1 MDGIVDLAYGWYTVL
16 SQWSNLVGQP
26 LQRLLGSQN
35 IPGLSALLL
44 GLLGGLAPCQ
54 VTANAGAIAYVTE
67 SSRRE
72 RPLWPTVGA
81 FLLGK
86 ILVYGALGFLAAML
100 GWKLPIPVMAALRKL
115 TGPILILMGLSLLG
129 WLRWRGPAGERVT
142 EWLRERLPRRGSP
155 AFWLGVAFSL
165 GFCPTMAMI
174 FFGGLVP
181 LVLQSQAG
189 LILSIVF
196 AVGTAVPVILWAA
209 ALSASREAGRRW
221 VRKVRHADRYVR
233 LAAALLF
240 LLLGLNDLLLYWFL

>member
-1 MDGIVDLAYGWYTVL
+1 MDALVELAYRWYTVM
-16 SQWSNLVGQP
+16 SQFSNLLGEP

-67 SSRRE
+67 SSRQE
-72 RPLWPTVGA
+72 RPLWPTVGS

-86 ILVYGALGFLAAML
+86 IVVYGTLGFLAAMI
-100 GWKLPIPVMAALRKL
+100 GWKLPIPAMVVLRKL
-115 TGPILILMGLSLLG
+115 SGPILILMGLYMLG
-129 WLRWRGPAGERVT
+129 WLRWRGPGGERLT
-142 EWLRERLPRRGSP
+142 EWIRQRMPRRGSP

-181 LVLQSQAG
+181 LVVQAQAG
-189 LILSIVF
+189 MVLAVVF

-209 ALSASREAGRRW
+209 ALSAGREAGKRW
-221 VRKVRHADRYVR
+221 VRQVRHADRYVR
-233 LAAALLF
+233 LVAATLF
-240 LLLGLNDLLLYWFL
+240 LLLGLNDVLLYWFI